1 MEKKVMHN
9 FPAFMNL
16 DLANIVGSFL
26 KLFYVPRDILNEIN
40 QQQTLTFNKYSCL
53 VILENLV
60 SVGYDEN
67 TELYDKLFN
76 QLQKTSANMNTKLVA
91 RAINILLK
99 YKEIFKNDK
108 ARGEDIAERT

>member
-1 MEKKVMHN
+1 
-9 FPAFMNL
+9 
-16 DLANIVGSFL
+16 
-26 KLFYVPRDILNEIN
+26 
-40 QQQTLTFNKYSCL
+40 
-53 VILENLV
+53 V